1 MNTPHQFSPEE
12 ALDAYLDGE
21 LPVTSEQD
29 LFDELQSS
37 SELRTVL
44 RDTLSIRRAVHRDA
58 MIPPTGGEAALFSAI
73 GLDTGLATG
82 PTTAAVVQGTGAA
95 TSWFGSNLTPL
106 LTAAGGLVAGFF
118 LALSLKSGE
127 RGESRVPVTATT
139 SSASVVAP
147 APAPALPVD
156 PAVPDTVYAVRY
168 VAVQV
173 PQPVEPPAT
182 ESEPPVVIS
191 ALHLQQTPSLN
202 VPPST
207 AFSASDLAPST
218 PLGTTSALW
227 SAPSAI
233 PVTFRAR
240 ALASGL
246 PSTEPTPASVRDAV
260 LPNTSFGL
268 LFPISQQHAL
278 GVEMGTESFRQQFTG
293 TAEDRLVQYTQTP
306 VLFWMGATY
315 RWTPLE
321 FSFLPGLAPVLDA
334 TLGVAVQQGP
344 LARASVG
351 LQYQPVGPLQIS
363 VGIDAA
369 ALMYRHDGTWFSST
383 KWGPTIGLGFNLGAL
398 R

>member
-1 MNTPHQFSPEE
+1 MNTPHHFSPEE

-44 RDTLSIRRAVHRDA
+44 RDTLSIRRAVQSDS
-58 MIPPTGGEAALFSAI
+58 MIPPTGGEAALLSAI
-73 GLDTGLATG
+73 GLATA
-82 PTTAAVVQGTGAA
+82 PAAAAVVHGTGAA
-95 TSWFGSNLTPL
+95 SSWFGSNLTPL

-118 LALSLKSGE
+118 LALSLKSGAS
-127 RGESRVPVTATT
+127 GEPPTATT

-147 APAPALPVD
+147 GPAPALPVG
-156 PAVPDTVYAVRY
+156 PTVPDTVYAVRY

-182 ESEPPVVIS
+182 ESEAPVAIS
-191 ALHLQQTPSLN
+191 VLHLQQTPSLS

-207 AFSASDLAPST
+207 TLSASDLAPST

-260 LPNTSFGL
+260 LPNTSFAL

-293 TAEDRLVQYTQTP
+293 TADDRLVQYTQTP
-306 VLFWMGATY
+306 VLFWMGASY

>member
-37 SELRTVL
+37 TELRTVL
-44 RDTLSIRRAVHRDA
+44 RDTLSIRRAVQSDS
-58 MIPPTGGEAALFSAI
+58 MIPPTGGEAALLSAI
-73 GLDTGLATG
+73 GLVTA
-82 PTTAAVVQGTGAA
+82 PAAAAVVHGTGAA
-95 TSWFGSNLTPL
+95 SSWFGSNLTPL

-118 LALSLKSGE
+118 LALSLKSGAS
-127 RGESRVPVTATT
+127 GEPPTATT

-147 APAPALPVD
+147 GPAPALPVG
-156 PAVPDTVYAVRY
+156 PPVPDTVYAVRY

-173 PQPVEPPAT
+173 PQPVEAPAT
-182 ESEPPVVIS
+182 ESEAPVAIS
-191 ALHLQQTPSLN
+191 ALHLQQTPSLS

-207 AFSASDLAPST
+207 TFSASDLAPST

-246 PSTEPTPASVRDAV
+246 SSTEPTPASVRDAV

-293 TAEDRLVQYTQTP
+293 AAEDRLVQYTQTP